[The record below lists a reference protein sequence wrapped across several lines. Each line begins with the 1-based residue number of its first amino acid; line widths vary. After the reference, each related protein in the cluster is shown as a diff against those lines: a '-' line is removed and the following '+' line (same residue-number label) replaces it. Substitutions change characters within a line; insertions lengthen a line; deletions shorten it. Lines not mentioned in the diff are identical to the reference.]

1 MKALC
6 VDSASSRMTVS
17 AKNEEDCI
25 SLTLDIGP
33 SQSQELLP
41 AIDYVL
47 NKTGLKPQD
56 LDYMALCKG
65 PGTFTG
71 LRLAFAALKAI
82 ELAFNKPVYGIST
95 LECYAYPFKD
105 FNGQVITTIDAKK
118 NQFFAAIFE
127 KGKPVMKEEDTSV
140 EKVLSQLNKE
150 KPVLCAG
157 PDGALFKETLKK
169 ACPELNVISF
179 NLQENPCISLFEMAE
194 KLISENAQPLKDF
207 DGPEYL
213 RKSEAELALEA
224 KNS

>member
-17 AKNEEDCI
+17 AKNEEDCV

-82 ELAFNKPVYGIST
+82 ALKNSF
-95 LECYAYPFKD
+95 
-105 FNGQVITTIDAKK
+105 TI
-118 NQFFAAIFE
+118 
-127 KGKPVMKEEDTSV
+127 SV
-140 EKVLSQLNKE
+140 EKSPIFSL
-150 KPVLCAG
+150 
-157 PDGALFKETLKK
+157 LK
-169 ACPELNVISF
+169 S
-179 NLQENPCISLFEMAE
+179 
-194 KLISENAQPLKDF
+194 PLKH
-207 DGPEYL
+207 
-213 RKSEAELALEA
+213 K
-224 KNS
+224 